1 MVIRT
6 KRVYDPPLPTD
17 GRRILVDRLW
27 PRGLTKERARV
38 DAWERD
44 LAPSTELRIW
54 FGHDVARFSSFRQRY
69 RKELLRRR
77 DALVALAR
85 EGERS
90 PVTLV
95 YAARDAEHCNATVL
109 QELLKEVLEAAP
121 ANPPPPSRP

>member
-1 MVIRT
+1 MVIHT

-54 FGHDVARFSSFRQRY
+54 FGHDVSRFSSFRQRY

-85 EGERS
+85 EGS
-90 PVTLV
+90 G
-95 YAARDAEHCNATVL
+95 
-109 QELLKEVLEAAP
+109 AP
-121 ANPPPPSRP
+121 